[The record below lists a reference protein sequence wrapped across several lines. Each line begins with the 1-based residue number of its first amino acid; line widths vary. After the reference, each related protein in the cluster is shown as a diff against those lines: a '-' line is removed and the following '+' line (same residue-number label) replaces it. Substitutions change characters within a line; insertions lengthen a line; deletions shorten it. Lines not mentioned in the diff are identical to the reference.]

1 MSYMND
7 NYSPEDKEHQPD
19 SKNHYRDI
27 MWKTCI
33 FLSHVRD
40 ERLTY
45 PELAAYRL
53 TGE

>member
-1 MSYMND
+1 MTIIAQKIRNT
-7 NYSPEDKEHQPD
+7 NQTARII
-19 SKNHYRDI
+19 RDI
-27 MWKTCI
+27 MWKICI

-45 PELAAYRL
+45 PELATYRL